1 MGRVSSRGR
10 EMISTSTQLKDIVAG
25 LKTSNMVDAAAV
37 VRRDGILM
45 ASNFPHYS
53 VGSEVF
59 AMMSATV
66 LGAAKNITTKSAMG
80 TPTKVTIDTKE
91 GSIILAG
98 AGTKA
103 LLVCLVKGIRDPSA
117 LSVAV
122 ENAIEKINEIL

>member
-1 MGRVSSRGR
+1 ML
-10 EMISTSTQLKDIVAG
+10 STSAQLKKIVAD
-25 LKTSNMVDAAAV
+25 LKSSNMVDAAAV

-66 LGAAKNITTKSAMG
+66 LGAAKNITLKSNMG
-80 TPTKVTIDTKE
+80 IPTKVTVDTKE
-91 GSIILAG
+91 GSIIVAG

-103 LLVCLVKGIRDPSA
+103 LLVCLIKGEKDSAA

-122 ENAIEKINEIL
+122 ENAVEKVNDLL

>member
-1 MGRVSSRGR
+1 MS
-10 EMISTSTQLKDIVAG
+10 STSAQLKKIVND
-25 LKTSNMVDAAAV
+25 LKSSNIVDAAAV
-37 VRRDGILM
+37 VRRDGVLM

-66 LGAAKNITTKSAMG
+66 LGAAKNITLKSALGM
-80 TPTKVTIDTKE
+80 PTKVKIDTKE
-91 GSIILAG
+91 GSIIVAG

-103 LLVCLVKGIRDPSA
+103 LLVCLVKGDKDPQA

-122 ENAIEKINEIL
+122 ENTADKINGIL